1 MTASQKIK
9 HMSRMQNI
17 HKQQKREARLQIV
30 GELYKKGYTRRKIQ
44 EEVKKR
50 LDLSSYALGSVH
62 NDIQLLLKEWRE
74 ENVKNVDELVTLE
87 LQRIDECVKQLW
99 AEWEKSKATT
109 TERTI
114 KLKGKPHGSESVK
127 TTATEKTEK
136 EVKGMGDVA
145 YIVEIRRQLEE
156 RRKLLGLYAPEKR
169 VVSGDVE
176 VNNRYDVANIP
187 HDLLFKLAD
196 ALQDGEKTNVSI
208 YAEEIEKIHTGGE

>member
-1 MTASQKIK
+1 M
-9 HMSRMQNI
+9 
-17 HKQQKREARLQIV
+17 
-30 GELYKKGYTRRKIQ
+30 
-44 EEVKKR
+44 
-50 LDLSSYALGSVH
+50 SSYALGSVH
-62 NDIQLLLKEWRE
+62 NDIQLLLQEWRE

-114 KLKGKPHGSESVK
+114 KLKGKPHGRESVK

-196 ALQDGEKTNVSI
+196 ALQDGEKTNVSL
-208 YAEEIEKIHTGGE
+208 YAEEVEKIHTGGD

>member
-1 MTASQKIK
+1 
-9 HMSRMQNI
+9 MQSI

-50 LDLSSYALGSVH
+50 LDLSSYALGSVR

-114 KLKGKPHGSESVK
+114 KLKGKPHGSENVK

-187 HDLLFKLAD
+187 HELLFKLAD
-196 ALQDGEKTNVSI
+196 ALQDGEKTKEVI
-208 YAEEIEKIHTGGE
+208 YAEGVGEINTGGE